1 MALSMFKIK
10 YTSLYNGKR
19 NKKNWSYMEE
29 NNGMGNGE
37 NKQFVVILYKQSLT
51 CGSKNQL
58 KKNLIL
64 HIFSQKKIFSP
75 YKITINY

>member
-10 YTSLYNGKR
+10 YTSLYNGKT

-51 CGSKNQL
+51 CGIKN
-58 KKNLIL
+58 
-64 HIFSQKKIFSP
+64 
-75 YKITINY
+75 